1 MASPGPE
8 ATTSEPI
15 IHIVPAPPAP
25 GRREVPRPE
34 PRSGLR
40 ITVIANPATR
50 MSAHDLA
57 LALSEWRPGVHDVSL
72 RFTDGQGTAELLARR
87 AMGWSDVIVAAGGD
101 GTVGEVAT
109 ALAHSDTPLGIIAA
123 GSTNIIAKELG
134 IPGRPREA
142 LDLIAH
148 DHRILEMDLAFINDR
163 AMLHM
168 AGAGFD
174 SRLFSM
180 TDPRLKR
187 RLGWGAYFPAGI
199 RASLARPASLL
210 VTTESESFQVDSP
223 LVLLANGASI
233 ISRHLRIDTKPAV
246 DDGILDLYIV
256 AATDPLPTMETLL
269 HAMLGGLGD
278 APDVIYRQVT
288 SVHIESDQPLPYQVD
303 GDVVGDLPIDVTVS
317 PHALRVIV
325 PLQVPGTHTP
335 R

>member
-1 MASPGPE
+1 MAH
-8 ATTSEPI
+8 SEPETQSSEPV
-15 IHIVPAPPAP
+15 IHVLPAPTLPQRGDVP
-25 GRREVPRPE
+25 VRDRRT
-34 PRSGLR
+34 GLR
-40 ITVIANPATR
+40 VTVVANPATR

-57 LALSEWRPGVHDVSL
+57 VAVSEWRVGMHDVAL

-87 AMGWSDVIVAAGGD
+87 AMRWSDVIVAAGGD

-109 ALAHSDTPLGIIAA
+109 ALAHSETPLGIIAA
-123 GSTNIIAKELG
+123 GTTNIIAKELN
-134 IPGRPREA
+134 IPARPGDA
-142 LDLIAH
+142 LDLIAG
-148 DHRILEMDLAFINDR
+148 DHRVLEMDLGFVNDR

-210 VTTESESFQVDSP
+210 VTTESESFRVDSP

-256 AATDPLPTMETLL
+256 AATDALPTMETVM

-303 GDVVGDLPIDVTVS
+303 GDVMGNLPIDVTVS

-325 PLQVPGTHTP
+325 PN
-335 R
+335 